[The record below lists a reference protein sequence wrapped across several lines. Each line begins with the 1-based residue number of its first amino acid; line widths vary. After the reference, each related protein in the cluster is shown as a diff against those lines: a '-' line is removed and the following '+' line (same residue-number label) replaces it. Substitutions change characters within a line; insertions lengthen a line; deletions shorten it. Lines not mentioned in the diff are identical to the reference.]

1 MTTKINY
8 IGSRRN
14 AEEQGSIDVLLLLIQ
29 AEPLDYDRFPTG
41 FVSLRADGSV
51 LLFGNFLHLDHA
63 FSIQTDDKALLARFH
78 AAFERNHAL
87 NYFTG
92 LPTDSGF
99 PIDTTAAAA

>member
-87 NYFTG
+87 NYFTD

>member
-1 MTTKINY
+1 MTTKTNY
-8 IGSRRN
+8 IGNRRN
-14 AEEQGSIDVLLLLIQ
+14 GEEQGSIDVLLMLIQ

-63 FSIQTDDKALLARFH
+63 FSIQTDDKPLLARFH

-92 LPTDSGF
+92 LLTENSF
-99 PIDTTAAAA
+99 LTEATAAAA